1 MQRSVWMKFFEQA
14 PEQVQEYLLDDAAL
28 EAEDLAREK
37 LGFDHDVWE
46 RIMSLV
52 WDQVFLRI
60 PEQDFRTRLAQV
72 AGDHNPLEVER
83 ILLRYVVLP
92 LADLVPWDVERR
104 LQELGFSLGD
114 IQSVNRVALRPVS
127 YGAAV
132 RRIAAQAKVTLLSE
146 EVVKRCRDI
155 LVSYIKGVRLI
166 EQVKEILLRGQRDG
180 GVGFTAPQ
188 TDAFVSTMV
197 GFLGKTEVLS
207 EQAYADW
214 FTAFQH
220 QVASD
225 RITDKQSVAG
235 QAALVVGDEDAL
247 PAGTPAP
254 RTVEVKAALQ
264 TAIDETYASL
274 AWSGD
279 EYLAQRLNTLIST
292 RLRDVR
298 NATQVKDVLMR
309 DTKVGGMGMDE
320 ETAERLAALIEAG
333 YTGHRAQ
340 IADEE
345 KQKIAEVQQI
355 QERKIAERKTRE
367 SQEHADW
374 FEKKVRTA
382 QKEDE
387 ARRSFFLQM
396 KESATSQTQ
405 QAASVASSA
414 PAPQASV
421 DAVLPPVRL
430 VGLTEELEDMTV
442 DVFRRMAR
450 VPGEAAKKIIQKL
463 DALHE
468 ESFERWTEGVQSWR
482 SSPLQQSYLR
492 LVGESFRAGKSV
504 IELIEDKR
512 RSDPSILTADE
523 VGAILEINAHAQL

>member
-1 MQRSVWMKFFEQA
+1 MKFFEQA

-37 LGFDHDVWE
+37 LGYDHDVWE
-46 RIMSLV
+46 RIMGLV

-60 PEQDFRTRLAQV
+60 PEQDFRARLVQV
-72 AGDHNPLEVER
+72 AGDHKPLEVER

-166 EQVKEILLRGQRDG
+166 EQVKEMLLRSQRDG
-180 GVGFTAPQ
+180 GAGLTAQQ

-197 GFLGKTEVLS
+197 NFLGKTEVLS

-225 RITDKQSVAG
+225 RIADKQSAG
-235 QAALVVGDEDAL
+235 GQTVSSPISGDADAL
-247 PAGTPAP
+247 SAEAPAP
-254 RTVEVKAALQ
+254 RTVEIKAALQ
-264 TAIDETYASL
+264 SSIDDTCASL

-279 EYLAQRLNTLIST
+279 EYLAQRLRTLIST

-298 NATQVKDVLMR
+298 NAAQVKDVLIR
-309 DTKVGGMGMDE
+309 DVKVGGMGMDE
-320 ETAERLAALIEAG
+320 ETAERIAALIEAG
-333 YTGHRAQ
+333 YTAHRGQ

-345 KQKIAEVQQI
+345 KQKIAEVQRI
-355 QERKIAERKTRE
+355 QEQKIAERKARE

-374 FEKKVRTA
+374 FEKKVRSA

-396 KESATSQTQ
+396 KESATAQTQ
-405 QAASVASSA
+405 QGAAVASSA
-414 PAPQASV
+414 PAPQATV
-421 DAVLPPVRL
+421 DPVLPPVRL

-450 VPGEAAKKIIQKL
+450 VPSESAKKIIQKL